1 MRNELQTENE
11 TLKIK
16 IQEINETQSNMSQYE
31 HKIINSDLIFK
42 ENESVQTD
50 GIAFPINANE
60 VALRNQQ
67 KYGGKGTAFDYE
79 VMVNTQDEKKLPDSD
94 DEEDEIP
101 RKPPTCKPNS
111 TMNGNDTARTDRD
124 LVDAMVA
131 KNKKEMNT
139 LQHRYELR
147 ITELLENHMSEIQET
162 KKVSTVVTI
171 RKLERIL
178 ILELEKM

>member
-1 MRNELQTENE
+1 MS
-11 TLKIK
+11 
-16 IQEINETQSNMSQYE
+16 ETQSNMSHCDRKNY
-31 HKIINSDLIFK
+31 NSDLIFK

-50 GIAFPINANE
+50 GIAFPINADE

-67 KYGGKGTAFDYE
+67 KNVQKGIAFDYE
-79 VMVNTQDEKKLPDSD
+79 LIKNSQDEKKLPDSD
-94 DEEDEIP
+94 EEEDEVP
-101 RKPPTCKPNS
+101 RKPPTCKPVS
-111 TMNGNDTARTDRD
+111 TRNGNDTARTDRD

-147 ITELLENHMSEIQET
+147 ITELLENHMNEIQET

-178 ILELEKM
+178 ILELEKMCQAIM